1 MENEKLDRGQD
12 QAVDNRE
19 KTKNYLIFV
28 SVEVVYIKELKKQSD
43 LVSLKPSDLS
53 DNMKSSVSELNK
65 HRKFE

>member
-53 DNMKSSVSELNK
+53 DNMKSSVSEFNK
-65 HRKFE
+65 HRKLE